1 MMTLDDLR
9 RVPYVANGRL
19 PTGADCYGLTRLA
32 RAHLFGKPWM
42 PEHGAVEGSD
52 KRALT
57 KAMLAESRNYTECE
71 PHPGAIAACFRG
83 KLCTH
88 IAIVVSVDGRNMIL
102 ETDEPGQGCEGPR
115 ITTIKQLERRFLKV
129 VYYDD

>member
-1 MMTLDDLR
+1 MTLDDLLN
-9 RVPYVANGRL
+9 VPYVPDGRL

-42 PEHGAVEGSD
+42 PEHGAVQGSD

-57 KAMLAESRNYTECE
+57 KAMLHEARNYTECQ
-71 PHPGAIAACFRG
+71 PKPGAIATAFRG

-88 IAIVVSVDGRNMIL
+88 IAIVVDGDGGRLMIL
-102 ETDEPGQGCEGPR
+102 ETNEPGRGNHGPR
-115 ITTIKQLERRFLKV
+115 LVPVRQFEKRFLKV